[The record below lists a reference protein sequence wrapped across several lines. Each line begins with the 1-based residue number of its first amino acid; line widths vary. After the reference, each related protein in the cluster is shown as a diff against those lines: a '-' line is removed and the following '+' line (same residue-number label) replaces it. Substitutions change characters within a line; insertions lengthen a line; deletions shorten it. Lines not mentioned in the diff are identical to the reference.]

1 MILKLTNT
9 TESRKGQDILINM
22 DHIISIYPDEIDG
35 IAVTIMYSNT
45 QEQWH
50 VAENLETIMKL
61 VDAKA

>member
-1 MILKLTNT
+1 MLLKLTNN
-9 TESRKGQDILINM
+9 TESRRGKEIIINM

-35 IAVTIMYSNT
+35 AEVTIMYSNT

-61 VDAKA
+61 VEAKA

>member
-35 IAVTIMYSNT
+35 NTVTIMYSNT

-61 VDAKA
+61 VQAKA

>member
-1 MILKLTNT
+1 MLLKLTNN
-9 TESRKGQDILINM
+9 TESRRGKEILINM

-35 IAVTIMYSNT
+35 NEVTIMYSNT

-61 VDAKA
+61 IEAKA

>member
-35 IAVTIMYSNT
+35 NTVTIMYSNT

-61 VDAKA
+61 VEAKA